1 MADWQRL
8 VTEEVH
14 GSDLPLVDPV
24 ASMGSIPAFS
34 LLHVDLLIY
43 LVSSL
48 DLGKSPQLIT

>member
-8 VTEEVH
+8 ITEEVH

-34 LLHVDLLIY
+34 LPHVDLNLPCV
-43 LVSSL
+43 LS
-48 DLGKSPQLIT
+48 

>member
-24 ASMGSIPAFS
+24 ASMESIPAFS
-34 LLHVDLLIY
+34 LPHVDLLIY